1 MNMFFIVSRNTPLL
15 FSFVSAIMYTM
26 LTGDLRFALE
36 EHAQHCL
43 CKTADY
49 MNLYFKVKW
58 LYVTYCKNLTQLEGE
73 R

>member
-1 MNMFFIVSRNTPLL
+1 
-15 FSFVSAIMYTM
+15 MYTM